1 MHLLLLFIF
10 FCILFILELIYLK
23 IADKY
28 NIIDH
33 PNERSSHSNI
43 TIRGGGIIFLFA
55 ALIALF
61 WHFTNFYPALFGIIL
76 IGTVSFMDDIYSL
89 SNRIRIFFH
98 FASVSLVFIYL
109 GVFNL
114 ISWWET
120 LLLYILSIGI
130 INAYNFMDGINGI
143 TGCYSV
149 IILAGLQWVNL
160 YQFHFIQPDLIWMP
174 LLACAVFLFFNFRK
188 NAKCFAGDVGSVTIA
203 LWIIMLLFDLIFTTN
218 NWIYILFLGVYGVD
232 TVLTILHRLL
242 LKQNIFKAHR
252 LHFYQLLANEHKI
265 SHLFISVGYALIQ
278 LAIILPVILR
288 STLSIT
294 MIFFLS
300 LIPLISI
307 YLLLK
312 PRLMKSNCKSTR

>member
-1 MHLLLLFIF
+1 MHLLLLIIF
-10 FCILFILELIYLK
+10 FFILFILEVIYLK

-33 PNERSSHSNI
+33 PNERSSHTSI
-43 TIRGGGIIFLFA
+43 TIRGGGIIFLIA
-55 ALIALF
+55 ALIALIGYF
-61 WHFTNFYPALFGIIL
+61 SDFYIALFGIIL
-76 IGTVSFMDDIYSL
+76 IGAISFMDDIYTL

-109 GVFNL
+109 EVFNL
-114 ISWWET
+114 CPWWET

-130 INAYNFMDGINGI
+130 INAYNFMDGINGMA
-143 TGCYSV
+143 GWYSV
-149 IILAGLQWVNL
+149 IILAGLQLVNV
-160 YQFHFIQPDLIWMP
+160 YQFHFIKPDLIWLP
-174 LLACAVFLFFNFRK
+174 LLGCIVFLFFNFRK

-218 NWIYILFLGVYGVD
+218 NWVYILFLAVYGVD
-232 TVLTILHRLL
+232 TVLTILHRLI

-265 SHLFISVGYALIQ
+265 SHLLISVCYALIQ
-278 LAIILPVILR
+278 LLIILLVIFN
-288 STLSIT
+288 STFSGLGLFSIC
-294 MIFFLS
+294 IL
-300 LIPLISI
+300 PLIFI

-312 PRLMKSNCKSTR
+312 STWRIKSSV

>member
-1 MHLLLLFIF
+1 MHLLLLLFIS
-10 FCILFILELIYLK
+10 FCILFVLELIYLK

-55 ALIALF
+55 ALIALI
-61 WHFTNFYPALFGIIL
+61 WHFKDFYSALLGIIL
-76 IGTVSFMDDIYSL
+76 IGVISFLDDIYTL
-89 SNRIRIFFH
+89 SNRVRIIFH

-114 ISWWET
+114 LPWWET

-149 IILAGLQWVNL
+149 VILAGLQWINMC
-160 YQFHFIQPDLIWMP
+160 QFHFIKPDLIWLP
-174 LLACAVFLFFNFRK
+174 LLACTVFLLFNFRK
-188 NAKCFAGDVGSVTIA
+188 KAKCFAGDVGSVTIA
-203 LWIIMLLFDLIFTTN
+203 LWIIMLLFDLIFTTS
-218 NWIYILFLGVYGVD
+218 NWVYILFLGIYGVD

-252 LHFYQLLANEHKI
+252 LHFYQILANERKI
-265 SHLFISVGYALIQ
+265 SHLLISAGYALAQ
-278 LAIILPVILR
+278 LTIILLVILT
-288 STLSIT
+288 SSFSIT
-294 MIFFLS
+294 VLFSLS
-300 LIPLISI
+300 LIPLIFI
-307 YLLLK
+307 YLVLK
-312 PRLMKSNCKSTR
+312 PRLMKSK